1 MLIESTE
8 YFFSFSSEWEFEDL
22 SFQLFLYLESLF
34 ESYSRLILCTFLV
47 DFDFFETIRSYL
59 SGNSL
64 WYERVTS
71 LRCGY
76 IDNSSFPTK
85 MSNILEEFYSN
96 LECWHSLDY
105 RKYIPEEYMEDS
117 EKWKFYSLNTKPKN
131 FVNYS
136 AFSFYPVFPEYLRID
151 FIGLLLS

>member
-1 MLIESTE
+1 
-8 YFFSFSSEWEFEDL
+8 
-22 SFQLFLYLESLF
+22 
-34 ESYSRLILCTFLV
+34 LCTFLV

-117 EKWKFYSLNTKPKN
+117 EKGKFYSLNTKPKN